1 MQVSY
6 QLKKPDNEKNE
17 CLYRHKKVTSVLRK
31 KMEMLTTS
39 TNRLDFSSK
48 YGIKSLFIRVKKCQK
63 CVRFAEKALSSANP
77 SAILIRLRRKSGS
90 RIFNM

>member
-1 MQVSY
+1 MCYV
-6 QLKKPDNEKNE
+6 EKNGKGI
-17 CLYRHKKVTSVLRK
+17 L
-31 KMEMLTTS
+31 LTA

-63 CVRFAEKALSSANP
+63 CVRFAEKALYSANP

>member
-1 MQVSY
+1 MCYV
-6 QLKKPDNEKNE
+6 EKNGKGI
-17 CLYRHKKVTSVLRK
+17 L
-31 KMEMLTTS
+31 LTA

>member
-1 MQVSY
+1 VLY
-6 QLKKPDNEKNE
+6 GKNGKGSPGPIYF
-17 CLYRHKKVTSVLRK
+17 LVKRRGVL
-31 KMEMLTTS
+31 LTS
-39 TNRLDFSSK
+39 TNSLDFSSE
-48 YGIKSLFIRVKKCQK
+48 YGIKRLFIRVKKCQK